1 MDRAEAEALLLRL
14 GEFLDQFCGC
24 FGRHAQRRGASRYV
38 RGLLNDSER
47 KSIQALHGR
56 LSDAG
61 AYQGL
66 QHFITH
72 SPWEPGRMWRQLRA
86 GLPVRRGLLLVD
98 ETSFPKQGRQSV
110 GVARQYCGA
119 LGKTANCQVAVS
131 TVLVA
136 DGLSWPT
143 SMELYLPRE
152 WTDDRD
158 RCAQAGVPPAV
169 RLQEKWRIGLR
180 HIRQVQA
187 AGVTI
192 DAVLGDAEYGR
203 VSTFRTALERM
214 GLRYALG
221 IPNTLTVWVPRARRA
236 RPLHSVA
243 ARLPRA
249 AWRRVCWGQG
259 TRGPLAARFTA
270 LRVRPAKSRTACWWL
285 GERPL
290 VGQDEAKHY
299 FIQAPATWSLKQL
312 VRLAH
317 GRWQIEQHYQELK
330 SELGLDHFE
339 GRSYRGWQHHAVLAA
354 LTYTFLQLERRR
366 ETPTLPTFPTV
377 RNLVREIIAALFF
390 VTQPQWLDLLVSFQ
404 RNPPLRI

>member
-1 MDRAEAEALLLRL
+1 M
-14 GEFLDQFCGC
+14 
-24 FGRHAQRRGASRYV
+24 

-56 LSDAG
+56 LSDPG

-72 SPWEPGRMWRQLRA
+72 SPWDAAPAWRQLRA
-86 GLPVRRGLLLVD
+86 AVPVRRGLLLLD
-98 ETSFPKQGRQSV
+98 ETSFPKQGRHSV

-131 TVLVA
+131 TIVVA
-136 DGLSWPT
+136 EGLSWPT
-143 SMELYLPRE
+143 SMELYLPRD
-152 WTDDRD
+152 WTDDLD
-158 RCAQAGVPPAV
+158 RCAQAGIPPTV
-169 RLQEKWRIGLR
+169 RFQEKWRIGLR
-180 HIRQVQA
+180 HIRQVRA
-187 AGVTI
+187 SGVTI
-192 DAVLGDAEYGR
+192 DAVLGDAEYGK

-221 IPNTLTVWVPRARRA
+221 IPNFLAVWSPGARRA
-236 RPLHSVA
+236 RPVQAVA
-243 ARLPRA
+243 ARLPRT
-249 AWRRVCWGQG
+249 AWRRICWGHG

-270 LRVRPAKSRTACWWL
+270 LRVRPAKSRRECWWL
-285 GERPL
+285 CERPL
-290 VGQDEAKHY
+290 AGQDEPKHY
-299 FIQAPATWSLKQL
+299 FINAPATWSLRQL
-312 VRLAH
+312 VQLAH

-339 GRSYRGWQHHAVLAA
+339 GRSYRGWHHHALLAA
-354 LTYTFLQLERRR
+354 LTYTFLQHERRR
-366 ETPTLPTFPTV
+366 HTTPLPTFPTV

-390 VTQPQWLDLLVSFQ
+390 VSQPEWLDLLVSFQ